1 MSHKQAKR
9 ERHMSGDNHKGAV
22 QPQPIP
28 PIQVQIVINFHG
40 GQMVSVQ
47 GPTDPKLFFFMIG
60 QAIASMGQR
69 CEYKEQSPIVK
80 VPVGTRIVS

>member
-1 MSHKQAKR
+1 
-9 ERHMSGDNHKGAV
+9 MSGDNHKGI
-22 QPQPIP
+22 QPTNIP
-28 PIQVQIVINFHG
+28 PIQAQIQINFHG

-47 GPTDPKLFFFMIG
+47 GPTDARLFFFMIA

-80 VPVGTRIVS
+80 VPAGTRIVDV